1 MYLYQKSFAWWR
13 TLHLFW
19 NWVFAQLYSGRVMFF
34 AGNGSTIC
42 LNNSVKYE
50 LERFCYYPILLALRV
65 YSCFFAVD
73 SLYIHFIVFTSI
85 LKSLVILAIRL
96 ALSDAIHSQIAPFL
110 PWIASFSQP
119 MRKQST
125 NQTWRLVQV
134 TNQIAGIWKTT
145 FATFYKPAQYWI
157 NKIFPQTKMSLSDLN
172 QTPTHARL
180 ILKSRV
186 WFWTKLHSS
195 CSIAVIYWLTVCIM

>member
-19 NWVFAQLYSGRVMFF
+19 NWVFAQLYSGWVMFF

-50 LERFCYYPILLALRV
+50 LERFCYYPILALRV
-65 YSCFFAVD
+65 FSCFFAVD
-73 SLYIHFIVFTSI
+73 SLNIHFIVFTSNW
-85 LKSLVILAIRL
+85 KSLVILAIRL

-119 MRKQST
+119 VRKQST

-157 NKIFPQTKMSLSDLN
+157 NKIFARTKMSLSDLN

-195 CSIAVIYWLTVCIM
+195 CSIAVIYQWTVCIM

>member
-19 NWVFAQLYSGRVMFF
+19 NWVFAQLYSGWVMFF

-50 LERFCYYPILLALRV
+50 LERFCYYPILALRV
-65 YSCFFAVD
+65 FSCFFAVD
-73 SLYIHFIVFTSI
+73 SLNIHFIVFTSNW
-85 LKSLVILAIRL
+85 KSLVILAIRL
-96 ALSDAIHSQIAPFL
+96 ALSDAIHSQIAPFF

-119 MRKQST
+119 VRKQST

-145 FATFYKPAQYWI
+145 FATFYNQLSTGSIKYLHRLKCPYLIWI
-157 NKIFPQTKMSLSDLN
+157 KLPLTL
-172 QTPTHARL
+172 
-180 ILKSRV
+180 V
-186 WFWTKLHSS
+186 WFWNQE
-195 CSIAVIYWLTVCIM
+195 CDFGPNCILLVQ